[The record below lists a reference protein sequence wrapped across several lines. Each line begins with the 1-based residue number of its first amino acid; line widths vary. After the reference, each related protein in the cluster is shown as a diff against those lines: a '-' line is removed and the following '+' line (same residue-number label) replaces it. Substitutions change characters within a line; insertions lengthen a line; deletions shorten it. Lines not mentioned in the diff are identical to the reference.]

1 MKARNT
7 EIAGRVAEQSIDVSR
22 IHAVL
27 GRLPWF
33 GSQDCCILLVVAD
46 VQLHEL
52 FDPWPPD
59 FVGSCDLVQGAT
71 CPLEL
76 GNLPACQMLEYGDE
90 KLRGKFEQPSSSSM
104 PCCPVRDLHG
114 ICPEFCKGSSL
125 SEFEE
130 VEKTRQEQSK
140 ARQGKAKQ
148 SKSERSEDGLLLQN
162 CQEKAQASQLRKSTC
177 LPL

>member
-1 MKARNT
+1 VEARNT

-27 GRLPWF
+27 GFPWL
-33 GSQDCCILLVVAD
+33 GSQSYILVAD
-46 VQLHEL
+46 VQLHEF

-71 CPLEL
+71 CPLKL
-76 GNLPACQMLEYGDE
+76 GNLPACQMLENGDE
-90 KLRGKFEQPSSSSM
+90 KLRGKLEQSTSSSM
-104 PCCPVRDLHG
+104 PCCPVCDLHG

-130 VEKTRQEQSK
+130 VEKIRRKQSK

-148 SKSERSEDGLLLQN
+148 KGWKTVYCYETVKKRRSRR
-162 CQEKAQASQLRKSTC
+162 S
-177 LPL
+177 